1 MFDFLNSFR
10 MEKPFTPV
18 FSGILV
24 GTSLLQSCA
33 TIIATPFQT
42 VRVAA
47 PPVGS
52 TVHVNDKEVK
62 TKPIAGSN
70 DVKVRVAD
78 GLTAKG
84 RVVRVNVE
92 MDLALIKI
100 DANGFSTF
108 RLPSVSWARLSRRA
122 PSAGGAK

>member
-1 MFDFLNSFR
+1 MK
-10 MEKPFTPV
+10 KPFTPV

-24 GTSLLQSCA
+24 GTLPLQSYA

-42 VRVAA
+42 VRVVA
-47 PPVGS
+47 PPAGS
-52 TVHVNDKEVK
+52 TVYVNDKEVK

-92 MDLALIKI
+92 MGLALIKI
-100 DANGFSTF
+100 DADGLSTF

-122 PSAGGAK
+122 SSAGGAK